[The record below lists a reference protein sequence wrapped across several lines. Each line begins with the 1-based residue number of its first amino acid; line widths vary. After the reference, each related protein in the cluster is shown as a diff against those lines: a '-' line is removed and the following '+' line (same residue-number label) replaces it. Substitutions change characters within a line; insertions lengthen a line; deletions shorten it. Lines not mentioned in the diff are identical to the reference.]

1 MPKLK
6 SVIAGLAVSTALT
19 GGVVS
24 LGATTTA
31 NASTANNVTSPT
43 TLSWGDG
50 DGHGWWHRRHHRCNR
65 NRHGWGGGWGGGGWG
80 WGGGWGGG
88 WRRHHRGGGVCV
100 KIFNE
105 NTNDNTETRTS
116 NELREDR
123 RARSDRDD

>member
-105 NTNDNTETRTS
+105 NTNDNTETRTN

-123 RARSDRDD
+123 RARGDRDD

>member
-123 RARSDRDD
+123 RARGDRDD

>member
-88 WRRHHRGGGVCV
+88 WRRHRGGGVCV
-100 KIFNE
+100 RIFNE
-105 NTNDNTETRTS
+105 NTNDNVETRTN
-116 NELREDR
+116 NELRENR
-123 RARSDRDD
+123 ENRWNREN

>member
-116 NELREDR
+116 NELREDH
-123 RARSDRDD
+123 RARGDRDD

>member
-31 NASTANNVTSPT
+31 NASTGNNLTGQT

-50 DGHGWWHRRHHRCNR
+50 DGHGWHRRHHRCNR
-65 NRHGWGGGWGGGGWG
+65 NRHGWGGGGGGWG
-80 WGGGWGGG
+80 WGGWGGWGGGGWG

-105 NTNDNTETRTS
+105 NTNDNT
-116 NELREDR
+116 
-123 RARSDRDD
+123 

>member
-88 WRRHHRGGGVCV
+88 WRRHRGGGVCV

-105 NTNDNTETRTS
+105 NTNDNTETRTN

-123 RARSDRDD
+123 RARVDRDD